1 MGAKDDE
8 LGELARLEAEA
19 ERRWDDA
26 WESRGRGALHGN
38 FSDTK
43 SAFHRAIAHARR
55 IGREAD
61 AERLDRASIRFAQ
74 RPIVIFE
81 RRLSAETARKDGAG

>member
-1 MGAKDDE
+1 MGAKDDG

-19 ERRWDDA
+19 ERLWDDV

-38 FSDTK
+38 FSDMK

-61 AERLDRASIRFAQ
+61 AERLDRRLDQIRAAAD
-74 RPIVIFE
+74 RH
-81 RRLSAETARKDGAG
+81 L